1 MRVADRGIECECAM
15 TPLQIELE
23 TARHG
28 GSFGQ
33 GRFKG
38 GVGRRGV
45 PGAAAPRSPFPRS
58 ASHYSWQEREPE
70 KLDRRSAN
78 CQLGGHCGCGP
89 SLGFPLP
96 LSATPARRRRTTSS
110 RGERRGTLRRAA
122 PRLFPQPFEQ
132 VTDALLDSVN
142 GIRHRCGR
150 SGINSLPLRAL
161 G

>member
-1 MRVADRGIECECAM
+1 VRHAGCRAGDECECAM

-45 PGAAAPRSPFPRS
+45 PGAAAPRSPFPRL

-89 SLGFPLP
+89 SVGFPL
-96 LSATPARRRRTTSS
+96 LRDASKSAKDYAKPGRHT
-110 RGERRGTLRRAA
+110 RGGM
-122 PRLFPQPFEQ
+122 
-132 VTDALLDSVN
+132 V
-142 GIRHRCGR
+142 
-150 SGINSLPLRAL
+150 
-161 G
+161 